1 MVSQLNAPSWQQV
14 GNRVG
19 KEEIGFFKEGMQRK
33 IIQGSQLADILK
45 QGTDLKV

>member
-1 MVSQLNAPSWQQV
+1 MVSQLTNLSWQQV

-33 IIQGSQLADILK
+33 IIEGSQLL
-45 QGTDLKV
+45 TF